1 MPLFMSEEELDKAG
15 DNVGAVVARA
25 DACIGEL
32 QVQLETQRARAGAA
46 SINAE
51 QNCLLIEQKYMSLVA
66 QCSRVETENSQLHS
80 ALERRSAE
88 LAQAQANLHK
98 LELASMKQDNN
109 VEHLSFELKGVQKA
123 KRELLEL
130 VEQKSLELDEKN
142 GSIKAYLEKVVS
154 LTEERGR
161 LEGKLHES
169 EADLIR
175 LRAGQARMSQEKELV
190 EQHNEWLNEEI
201 SSKVNAL
208 LEERSKSREAE
219 ADLCARLSEAEKV
232 AKEVGEALD
241 RSTERVKDLETK
253 LYQAMED
260 LRFTKEDAAA
270 KEDHLTT
277 EVTTASKL
285 ADLYKQSSEEWAKK
299 ANELEGVIKALE
311 VHLNQVEADY
321 NLKLQKEIDA
331 RQQIVK
337 EAADSKEKMEKKLK
351 EAEMEASKFREKDLH
366 LLTWDNG
373 GRSNLIDGDLAIE
386 VHGSEMTL
394 PQVPF
399 GVSGTALAAT
409 LLRDGWSL
417 AKLYGKYQEAVDA
430 LRHERQARNH
440 SEALLERVLHE
451 IEQKA
456 EMIMDE
462 RTEHR
467 RMVHA
472 YRTMEEKLHFS
483 MSDQASLENSIK
495 EMKADFRKK
504 ERELKGA
511 QKEIS
516 DLQTQVAVLLK
527 ECADIQQ
534 RYKVVEGYHHS
545 DGTIAEFQSSV
556 LESSASDAVISDKL
570 LTFKDIHGMVEHNSQ
585 MRALVRDLALQI
597 EQKEMELK
605 EAFNDELKKCMDEES
620 QKLAAM
626 LTRSEEQNEVIEAL
640 RGTVGMYKRLY
651 EEESSSRRVFQLES
665 SSPLTTSGAAQEL
678 RRLLEKSQEEA
689 NRAKEEAAARL
700 RSLEEDLN
708 KAKHEVHKSVAECA
722 RADAEASYAREKLQ
736 SVMKESE
743 KQRKEMEAV
752 LLRNM
757 EFSQTITEY
766 QRRLRE
772 SSQKTEACEEQSR
785 RLSIE
790 VSVLEREKELLV
802 SAEKRASQEVSL
814 LSERVHRLQATLDT
828 IHNVEEVR
836 ELSRGT
842 EKRRLE
848 DEVNRM
854 QKEWAELKHEL
865 ELERGHVRNLTTER
879 DRAVSQAMD
888 RVEIL
893 SKELADALAAVSAAE
908 TRAQISKARSAELE
922 ASLRKAEDKILV
934 ALSSGKKGERPEAPN
949 EDIDAEI
956 MSTLQQA
963 QEEVQH
969 LREDLVASNSHL
981 EQYKKIAQANEEA
994 LKEMEEVHMR
1004 FKAEAAHM
1012 RQANDMEMEI
1022 LRKRLSELE
1031 LLILEKEKAMTI
1043 AAQERETSKSITSKH
1058 IADLSQ
1064 SLATKQAALA
1074 QAEEQIQALKEDLDR
1089 QYIQWR
1095 EAQCNYERQVLL
1107 QADTIRE
1114 LNSASEKLSK
1124 LEKEVAEFQKRA
1136 EKAEADLL
1144 SARVSW
1150 EMEKSCLEM
1159 EKVEAENRSKD
1170 SDEQNQ
1176 LLLNRLEAKHIQL
1189 AEKELTSSTE
1199 VSKEK
1204 LHDTQ
1209 EEADLQN
1216 IIKYLRRA
1224 KETADTEISLLK
1236 QERLRLHKQLEAA
1249 TRSAEE
1255 AQASLRREHE
1265 NTRASL
1271 YTFEEF
1277 KNLKTQVREMNLL
1290 RESNA
1295 QLREENRRNF
1305 EDSRESRENARKAQ
1319 EELEPLRRSIREKE
1333 IELEAAGS
1341 ELDTQKAEIQ
1351 RWQTRVSQLLE
1362 KYKAIDVEDH
1372 HRTRKE
1378 LSETQERIK
1387 ISEDAINLAKKE
1399 SEEVKEKLL
1408 KMEQDIASRDE
1419 RITELEKRLQESVQT
1434 ETSCKTELDR
1444 FKRHVAFLKRKIE
1457 TLGKEKEEM
1466 SKEIEELKA
1475 NGGKKPA
1482 SEASRIDAVSRQEA
1496 AAKQEQAQKEAD
1508 LLLKEKETRIQTLE
1522 KVLEKEREELRKERA
1537 KRKEDQKYFVDVAQ
1551 KANQEKKRFLEEMEG
1566 LKREREQYFEQAQL
1580 NDAKLSEQS
1589 GKGRTEERVNSYQA
1603 AVDQMLEEAFRV
1615 SPEIAAVVASTAPS
1629 AAPAPI
1635 SSDIVP
1641 TSILVEAAPVAV
1653 EPTHVADVLIAGVSN
1668 TFTSASGAIS
1678 SSPAAST
1685 NAIPLTTA
1693 IIPMVTAVTNTS
1705 TVPVTS
1711 FITRSSTRPLS
1722 VSTVPILR
1730 PSTRSVTATA
1740 APIPAGLEAKEEKE
1754 RAIQQLR
1761 AMIQEKEKVQARKP
1775 ARRIIRPRIEPSG
1788 QQDSVL
1794 EGAEHT
1800 FELSAEGTEAEAEA
1814 LEYSKSGLNS
1824 EAIDN
1829 ASILH
1834 ADNIPVVVLPEQ
1846 SVTDMT
1852 ATRTTV
1858 SIVRKRSASVSEQTP
1873 STESGEQEGQSE
1885 APQIKKLKGTETAS
1899 GVVFLKSAL
1908 LLTEAGSLSSDIRDV
1923 QMDSRPIEDPEFLA
1937 QNKLGARPP
1946 SPEIT
1951 SGKET
1956 DEVHVDEKREDDFK
1970 DLPAPKRTRL
1980 STPELSIV
1988 RAEELQKEDRMDD
2001 DGLPDKLAVSSQDG
2015 TVDAIT
2021 EGMVPVDEDVEA
2033 QPYGNLPSGDA
2044 DIVGSTS
2051 VELEQQI
2058 QPVLLEIEDTSG
2070 AVDISGVFPDTNLPT
2085 MMPPRD
2091 IVFAELNVS
2100 DSSKESAEENSQN
2113 QKEPDRLNQESRL
2126 NEGEIMTTASDNE
2139 NDASIGGSGVGV
2151 MVESMEEGEIMVESL
2166 EGTIPAAKTEPF
2178 DDHEFI
2184 GELPDKIERDDA
2196 TGKLTVDIFDTP
2208 LEKREDSAR
2217 VDTLELTVEPGATP
2231 SAPESV
2237 GAGDTASAEPKED
2250 KLTKDTPV
2258 SIAPQSST
2266 LTRKGTTIHLAER
2279 ARERSIVRRGGISPP
2294 SPGARGGRGRAQRG
2308 AKRAT
2313 AASRGRVISTGVRV
2327 QGQPEAAAG
2336 EAESAAKGQTVQR
2349 GGSPPTMS
2357 ANQSDV
2363 PKEEEQ

>member
-665 SSPLTTSGAAQEL
+665 SSPLTTSEGAAQEL

-1265 NTRASL
+1265 NTR
-1271 YTFEEF
+1271 
-1277 KNLKTQVREMNLL
+1277 
-1290 RESNA
+1290 
-1295 QLREENRRNF
+1295 
-1305 EDSRESRENARKAQ
+1305 
-1319 EELEPLRRSIREKE
+1319 
-1333 IELEAAGS
+1333 
-1341 ELDTQKAEIQ
+1341 
-1351 RWQTRVSQLLE
+1351 
-1362 KYKAIDVEDH
+1362 
-1372 HRTRKE
+1372 
-1378 LSETQERIK
+1378 
-1387 ISEDAINLAKKE
+1387 
-1399 SEEVKEKLL
+1399 
-1408 KMEQDIASRDE
+1408 
-1419 RITELEKRLQESVQT
+1419 
-1434 ETSCKTELDR
+1434 TSCKTELDR